1 MNNSFK
7 VFVGEVGFYL
17 SQQSKLENAI
27 CDSGNHPSFEKLTT
41 NRIYATGFECLE

>member
-17 SQQSKLENAI
+17 SQQSKLEN